1 MSCRIFPDLMRFLCL
16 IHTEEILSA
25 QGDYEGGILISLVS
39 FFHVGRYEKWE
50 WQGGTMSS
58 THSQRNQ
65 MSECGSA
72 PSQNVFWAAVCL
84 AIIGLALKQA
94 MCQGLLAKS
103 SSGVND

>member
-1 MSCRIFPDLMRFLCL
+1 MR
-16 IHTEEILSA
+16 S
-25 QGDYEGGILISLVS
+25 GS
-39 FFHVGRYEKWE
+39 GR
-50 WQGGTMSS
+50 GGTMSS

-94 MCQGLLAKS
+94 MCRGSAGK
-103 SSGVND
+103 V